1 ATFVWGFRTEDIKTS
16 LETFIPSV
24 AQTPGRMNVF
34 DFKDFKIMVDFAHN
48 PAGFHG
54 VKEFLKAIDSPQKIG
69 LIAGTGDRRDD
80 DIREIG
86 KIAAEMFDHVILRQ
100 ENHLRGR
107 TRENLLSLMEEGFLS
122 AGLNKTYEIADSK
135 MDVFQHA
142 IRMAKPGAFIVALSD
157 VVDNAIDVVHKFQEQ
172 ERAGVII

>member
-86 KIAAEMFDHVILRQ
+86 RIAAEMFDHVILRQ

-107 TRENLLSLMEEGFLS
+107 TRENLLNLMEEGFLS
-122 AGLNKTYEIADSK
+122 AGTNKTYEIADSQT
-135 MDVFQHA
+135 DVIRHA
-142 IRMAKPGAFIVALSD
+142 IQMAKPGAFIVALSD
-157 VVDNAIDVVHKFQEQ
+157 VVDNAISVVQKFQEQ
-172 ERAGVII
+172 ERAGVTI